1 MTKMIKGIVAK
12 IFLGLLLV
20 ALITSQQAWAAP
32 KPSTL
37 KLINNR
43 SETVWV
49 ALSNWDFDRNTSFT
63 RGWYG
68 VKPNSSMTIPV
79 GPNLDYERSI
89 HLYAKSKTRVWEG
102 TLAELGECDDRV
114 VQGGVRTDTKFEYWG
129 NGGWQESWKDW
140 KLCIFLS
147 VNSDEN
153 GNFTY
158 TFD

>member
-1 MTKMIKGIVAK
+1 MKDRPEISLPYSPVFKHTG
-12 IFLGLLLV
+12 FF
-20 ALITSQQAWAAP
+20 ITLQQAWAAP

-37 KLINNR
+37 HLINNR

-49 ALSNWDFDRNTSFT
+49 AISNWDFDRNTQFT
-63 RGWYG
+63 KGWYA
-68 VKPNSSMTIPV
+68 VKPNSSITIPV

-89 HLYAKSKTRVWEG
+89 YLYAKSNTHVWEG

-114 VQGGVRTDTKFEYWG
+114 TERVVRTDTKFEYWG
-129 NGGWQESWKDW
+129 KGGWQQSWKDW
-140 KLCIFLS
+140 KRCLFIS
-147 VNSDEN
+147 TNSDEN